1 MPPEPHLERAD
12 SFPWTGRLAEIAQT
26 LADRLGRTLNADAV
40 WMFGS
45 VARGNNDADSDIDLV
60 AIVPDSSH
68 PRYRRAVEALR
79 FVTDIR
85 APKDVIVLT
94 RKEWASQARVPA
106 SLVSTILREGKL
118 LYGR

>member
-1 MPPEPHLERAD
+1 MPPEPGLERAD
-12 SFPWTGRLAEIAQT
+12 SFPWTGRLTEIAQT
-26 LADRLGRTLNADAV
+26 IADRLGRTLNADAV

-79 FVTDIR
+79 LVADIR

-94 RKEWASQARVPA
+94 RKEWASQAKVRA
-106 SLVSTILREGKL
+106 SLVNTILREGKL